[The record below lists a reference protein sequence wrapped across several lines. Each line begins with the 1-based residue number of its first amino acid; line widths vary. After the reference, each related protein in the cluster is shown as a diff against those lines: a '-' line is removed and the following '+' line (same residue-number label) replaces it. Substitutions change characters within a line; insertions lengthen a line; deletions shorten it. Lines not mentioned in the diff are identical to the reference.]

1 MTRIVLIPSVSIV
14 LLVPCLVA
22 ASLSSPSARADSV
35 KAKCPDLEKCAHAV
49 AALTGTKLVFDPGLL
64 KGAVGATEN
73 FELTKENAE
82 VVFTQMLDQNA
93 LTRVPL
99 ADANAYTILRQRDA
113 RDSALP
119 RFDAD
124 SKTTPDIPKTWDL
137 GTLRYRLAH
146 PELAEPIARTLR
158 SFLPASS
165 RVIPEELSG
174 HLIIVASFPI
184 LANVLNLAQ
193 SMDVKPSGP
202 ALKHME
208 EKRKAAR
215 EAERRSRETRRSD
228 DTPH

>member
-1 MTRIVLIPSVSIV
+1 MTRIVPIPSVSIV
-14 LLVPCLVA
+14 LLVSCLVA
-22 ASLSSPSARADSV
+22 SSLSSPPARADSV
-35 KAKCPDLEKCAHAV
+35 RSTCPDLEKCAHAV
-49 AALTGTKLVFDPGLL
+49 ASLTGAKLVYDPGLL
-64 KGAVGATEN
+64 KGAIGATEN

-99 ADANAYTILRQRDA
+99 AEANAYTILRQREA

-146 PELAEPIARTLR
+146 PELAETIARTLR
-158 SFLPASS
+158 SFLPATS

-174 HLIIVASFPI
+174 HLIVVATFPI

-193 SMDVKPSGP
+193 SMDVKVSGP
-202 ALKHME
+202 TLKKVE
-208 EKRKAAR
+208 EKRKEAR
-215 EAERRSRETRRSD
+215 AAERRKPEERRGND
-228 DTPH
+228 ATH